1 MSSKR
6 MSATLSRKY
15 ITSVCL
21 YLHKKKKKT
30 AKSQYNINGKY
41 LNPRDSIYPK

>member
-6 MSATLSRKY
+6 MSATLSRKN
-15 ITSVCL
+15 ITRVFS
-21 YLHKKKKKT
+21 YLHKEDKKT
-30 AKSQYNINGKY
+30 AKSPYNINGKY